1 METIK
6 AKTKL
11 EALKIAG
18 YKNIYWKGQ
27 KPYACS
33 YGIYTS
39 HVYAIKMAKGEF
51 YISQERV
58 N

>member
-6 AKTKL
+6 AKTKF
-11 EALKIAG
+11 EALKLSG
-18 YKNIYWKGQ
+18 FDKIYWKGQ

-39 HVYAIKMAKGEF
+39 HVFAIKVAKGEF